1 MDSDQR
7 AYKMTEKQK
16 KLDNAFMN
24 VAKEIAELSHCIR
37 TKVGAVIVKGD
48 NIVSMGYN
56 GTPNG
61 MDNCCEI
68 KSYMPIDSG
77 AWLDLDTIEESW
89 PEKDEI
95 GRYKLET
102 KNEVLH
108 AESNALLK
116 AAKTGVSTEGS
127 TLYITLSPC
136 INCSKL
142 IIQSGIKRVVYL
154 HEYRDIS
161 GLTFLRDFVEIQQFA
176 NEV

>member
-1 MDSDQR
+1 
-7 AYKMTEKQK
+7 MTEKQR

-24 VAKEIAELSHCIR
+24 VAKEIAKLSHCVR

-56 GTPNG
+56 GTPTG

-68 KSYMPIDSG
+68 KSYMSIDAG
-77 AWLDLDTIEESW
+77 AWLDPDTIEESW
-89 PEKDEI
+89 PEEDEI

-108 AESNALLK
+108 AESNAILK
-116 AAKTGVSTEGS
+116 AAKTGVSTDGS
-127 TLYITLSPC
+127 TLYLTLSPC
-136 INCSKL
+136 LNCSKL
-142 IIQSGIKRVVYL
+142 IIQSGVRRVVYL
-154 HEYRDIS
+154 QEYRDIS
-161 GLTFLRDFVEIQQFA
+161 GLTFLKDFVEVQQFT